1 MANAIG
7 NGGLATDVV
16 TPPSKGSLLSEQRL
30 PALAARLGAFVA
42 GLVGPV
48 RLGSRV
54 IVAGHADV
62 REVLARD
69 LDFRIAPVNEA
80 RIDAVNGPFVL
91 GMDRGAQ
98 LVRERGALYEALSAV
113 DLAPIREAVADEAAK
128 RVAAAGR
135 TIDVVNGY
143 ARPIA
148 ALTARSLFGISGP
161 DERTFVDVA
170 RAIFAHIFL
179 NLSGDKVVADRALRA
194 SALMRAWFDEEIGK
208 RRASGDLGT
217 DMMGAL
223 MRRRDLDNDGVRR
236 ILGGMLVGSIDTTA
250 SGCENRRRHRP
261 RQAARRPRRRR
272 RRGRGSA
279 RRLVPGSAA
288 ALAA

>member
-113 DLAPIREAVADEAAK
+113 DLAPIREAVAEEAAK
-128 RVAAAGR
+128 RVSAAAG
-135 TIDVVNGY
+135 TIDAVNGY

-148 ALTARSLFGISGP
+148 AQTARSLFGISG
-161 DERTFVDVA
+161 RM
-170 RAIFAHIFL
+170 
-179 NLSGDKVVADRALRA
+179 
-194 SALMRAWFDEEIGK
+194 SAPSWM
-208 RRASGDLGT
+208 S
-217 DMMGAL
+217 
-223 MRRRDLDNDGVRR
+223 
-236 ILGGMLVGSIDTTA
+236 
-250 SGCENRRRHRP
+250 
-261 RQAARRPRRRR
+261 
-272 RRGRGSA
+272 RGRSS
-279 RRLVPGSAA
+279 RISS
-288 ALAA
+288 

>member
-7 NGGLATDVV
+7 NGGIATDVV

-42 GLVGPV
+42 GLVGPF
-48 RLGSRV
+48 RLGSKV

-69 LDFRIAPVNEA
+69 LDFRIAPINEA

-113 DLAPIREAVADEAAK
+113 DLAPIREVVAEDAAR
-128 RVAAAGR
+128 RVSAAAG

-148 ALTARSLFGISGP
+148 AQTARSLFGISGP

-170 RAIFAHIFL
+170 RAIFAYL
-179 NLSGDKVVADRALRA
+179 P
-194 SALMRAWFDEEIGK
+194 EP
-208 RRASGDLGT
+208 LG
-217 DMMGAL
+217 
-223 MRRRDLDNDGVRR
+223 
-236 ILGGMLVGSIDTTA
+236 
-250 SGCENRRRHRP
+250 
-261 RQAARRPRRRR
+261 
-272 RRGRGSA
+272 RRGRRQSRLA
-279 RRLVPGSAA
+279 RLDAHARLVRRGDREATGIGRAWDRHDGRAHAA
-288 ALAA
+288 PRPR

>member
-113 DLAPIREAVADEAAK
+113 DLAPIREAVAEEAAK
-128 RVAAAGR
+128 RVSAAAG

-148 ALTARSLFGISGP
+148 AQTARRLFGISGP

-194 SALMRAWFDEEIGK
+194 SAAHARLVRRGDREATGVGRAWDRHDG
-208 RRASGDLGT
+208 RAH
-217 DMMGAL
+217 A
-223 MRRRDLDNDGVRR
+223 
-236 ILGGMLVGSIDTTA
+236 A
-250 SGCENRRRHRP
+250 PRP
-261 RQAARRPRRRR
+261 R
-272 RRGRGSA
+272 
-279 RRLVPGSAA
+279 
-288 ALAA
+288 